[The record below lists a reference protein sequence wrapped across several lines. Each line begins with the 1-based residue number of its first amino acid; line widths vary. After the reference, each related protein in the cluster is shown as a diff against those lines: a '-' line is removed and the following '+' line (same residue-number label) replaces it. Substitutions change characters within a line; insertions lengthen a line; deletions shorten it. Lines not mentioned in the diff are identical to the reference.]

1 MIYGG
6 GSVGLGGAVS
16 RAVLSNQGN
25 ITAVIPKVWE
35 NDDDVVKDGPGVTRE
50 IVDGMDQRK
59 ARILELANGF
69 VALPG
74 GIGTLE
80 EVWFLNA
87 RVTPPPSL
95 TDMLYF

>member
-1 MIYGG
+1 MVYGG

-50 IVDGMDQRK
+50 IVDGMGQRK
-59 ARILELANGF
+59 ARILELANSF
-69 VALPG
+69 VVLPG

-80 EVWFLNA
+80 EVRYL
-87 RVTPPPSL
+87 S
-95 TDMLYF
+95 